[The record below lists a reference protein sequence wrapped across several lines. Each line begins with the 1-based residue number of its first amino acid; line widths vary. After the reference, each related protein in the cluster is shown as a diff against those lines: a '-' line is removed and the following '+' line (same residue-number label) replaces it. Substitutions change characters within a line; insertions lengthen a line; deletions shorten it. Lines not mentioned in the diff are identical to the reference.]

1 MRIVEGLGREV
12 FPHPYHI
19 PATPAPRRSGPA
31 ALMLNSAV
39 STRLQPSRS
48 QGLQAGANADAFSEH
63 LACNC
68 RRLAVEGVQDSELQ
82 AVHRQAIGEFV
93 VELFLS
99 DSRLRNA

>member
-1 MRIVEGLGREV
+1 MPPAIPQDSDAPPSPERTSRVNVEL
-12 FPHPYHI
+12 
-19 PATPAPRRSGPA
+19 RSF
-31 ALMLNSAV
+31 

-99 DSRLRNA
+99 DSRLRNAESAKSPGGH